1 MRRTLETIFRRLWGF
16 IALIVILPL
25 IGLGIAFL
33 LPRTYESSATIWALH
48 RYTAIGSTGPE
59 SNLEATPAE
68 TQSNALKELLHTRLF
83 ALNVSR
89 STGLAEEIRNS
100 PGYKLNGLFRT
111 MDIEDAMATEVADN
125 VIVTPN
131 GYNLL
136 QISYTNSNPRVAQEI
151 VKNVIAQFGG
161 QSSSLALYD
170 GQKLLDAYQSELAK
184 AKDDY
189 DKAVTAEVSYL
200 QKHPDLARSQQITDP
215 EYARLHAKTQQAQT
229 SYQNIQNSI
238 DNLRQQLAT
247 LGQGSSDLFKVVDET
262 SPGLPTSRMKSF
274 LLCAGTGLG
283 IALAA
288 CALYI
293 VIMVRRDRA
302 VYTAS
307 DIQKITSLPVIM
319 QTPHLTAGTTALLTN
334 QTLPPV

>member
-16 IALIVILPL
+16 LVLIVVLPL
-25 IGLGIAFL
+25 IGVGIAFL
-33 LPRTYESSATIWALH
+33 LPHSYESTATVWALH
-48 RYTAIGSTGPE
+48 RYTAVGSTGPE

-68 TQSNALKELLHTRLF
+68 TQSNALKELLHTRVF

-89 STGLAEEIRNS
+89 STGLADELRES
-100 PGYKLNGLFRT
+100 VGYKVNGLFRSL
-111 MDIEDAMATEVADN
+111 DIDDAMVNEVADN
-125 VIVTPN
+125 VVVTPN

-136 QISYTNSNPRVAQEI
+136 SISYTSSNPRVAERI
-151 VKNVIAQFGG
+151 VQNVISQFGG

-170 GQKLLDAYQSELAK
+170 GQKLLDAYQGELAK
-184 AKDDY
+184 AKEDY
-189 DKAVTAEVSYL
+189 DKAVTDEATYL
-200 QKHPDLARSQQITDP
+200 QQHPDKARSTQISDP

-229 SYQNIQNSI
+229 SYQNIQTAI

-247 LGQGSSDLFKVVDET
+247 LGQGSSDLFKIVDST

-288 CALYI
+288 IVLY
-293 VIMVRRDRA
+293 VVMTVRRDRA
-302 VYTAS
+302 VYTAT
-307 DIQKITSLPVIM
+307 DIQKITSLPVMM
-319 QTPHLTAGTTALLTN
+319 QTPYLSAGTTALATS
-334 QTLPPV
+334 QTLPPM